1 MKGRIYNI
9 KNTRKIMEM
18 HDITMKKSLGQN
30 FLIDGNILRKIVD
43 SADLKENDVVLE
55 VGPGIG
61 SLSEEI
67 LLRGNKLTSIEID
80 DGFIDILHENFE
92 GMNNFKLVHGD
103 ALDDEI
109 WKSANENP
117 TPNVFIGNLPY
128 VITTPILEK
137 IFKNENKFDKIVV
150 MVQKEV
156 AERMTAKPGS
166 KTYGSLSVF
175 VSFFSNAKILF
186 DVSEG
191 SFIPRPKVKSSVVL
205 LETIEREGR
214 PDKFMDFV
222 HTAFG
227 MRRKTLLNSLS
238 MGLDMEKSEVQEK
251 IEKAGIDTNV
261 RAENLNLNEFL
272 NLYSIF
278 NEK

>member
-1 MKGRIYNI
+1 
-9 KNTRKIMEM
+9 MEM

-30 FLIDGNILRKIVD
+30 FLVDGNILRKIVD

-80 DGFIDILHENFE
+80 DRFIDILHENFE
-92 GMNNFKLVHGD
+92 DMNNFKLVHGD

-238 MGLDMEKSEVQEK
+238 MGLDMEKSEVQDK

>member
-1 MKGRIYNI
+1 M
-9 KNTRKIMEM
+9 
-18 HDITMKKSLGQN
+18 
-30 FLIDGNILRKIVD
+30 
-43 SADLKENDVVLE
+43 
-55 VGPGIG
+55 
-61 SLSEEI
+61 
-67 LLRGNKLTSIEID
+67 D
-80 DGFIDILHENFE
+80 D
-92 GMNNFKLVHGD
+92 FKLVHGD

-251 IEKAGIDTNV
+251 IEKAGIDTNI